1 MAIIEVGI
9 TEFRS
14 NMRHWLATVKAGDE
28 VMLTERNVPVA
39 RLAGVNGLAAWE
51 QMIRAGRI
59 TPARYKKRTKAS
71 DMERVPAKKSV
82 SEIVSEHRDH
92 PMYS

>member
-1 MAIIEVGI
+1 MAIIEVSV

-28 VMLTERNVPVA
+28 VVLTERNVPVA
-39 RLAGVNGLAAWE
+39 RLVGVNGLTDWE

-59 TPARYKKRTKAS
+59 TPARKKRTKVS
-71 DMERVPAKKSV
+71 DMERVAAKRAV

-92 PMYS
+92 LIYS